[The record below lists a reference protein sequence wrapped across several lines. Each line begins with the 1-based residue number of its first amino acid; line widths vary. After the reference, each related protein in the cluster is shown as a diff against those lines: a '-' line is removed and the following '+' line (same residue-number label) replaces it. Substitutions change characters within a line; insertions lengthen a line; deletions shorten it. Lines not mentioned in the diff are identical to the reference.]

1 MIYLG
6 NSPVEWGSRRQAL
19 PAQSTAE
26 AEYIAMLEPA
36 KSILWLR
43 WLLKQLGIKS
53 LITEYSSTLF
63 GDNNAA
69 HNIASNP
76 VSGQRTKHIALKYHY
91 IRALVEAGVISLEH
105 VDTLENVS
113 DIFTKALGNA
123 KFDKLAPIALG
134 HSAFAQPT
142 KRRKTVVSDE
152 FV

>member
-1 MIYLG
+1 M
-6 NSPVEWGSRRQAL
+6 

-43 WLLKQLGIKS
+43 WLLKQLGIKQ

-91 IRALVEAGVISLEH
+91 IRALVEEAGVICLEH

-113 DIFTKALGNA
+113 DICTKALGSA

-134 HSAFAQPT
+134 STEFVRPT